1 MNAHIITNPTNR
13 TVSAGTLT
21 RTAALGLALTNQL
34 LSAAGKSV
42 LPIDN
47 AQLEQMI
54 STGFTVGAALAA
66 WWKNN
71 SFTPEAIEADAFM
84 AKMKKRVR

>member
-1 MNAHIITNPTNR
+1 MNAHIITNR

-47 AQLEQMI
+47 ARLEQMI
-54 STGFTVGAALAA
+54 CTQPVLRLGCFA
-66 WWKNN
+66 
-71 SFTPEAIEADAFM
+71 SFGYRPMPPRPGSKVSA
-84 AKMKKRVR
+84 

>member
-34 LSAAGKSV
+34 LSAAAS
-42 LPIDN
+42 LCCP
-47 AQLEQMI
+47 
-54 STGFTVGAALAA
+54 ST
-66 WWKNN
+66 
-71 SFTPEAIEADAFM
+71 TPSSS
-84 AKMKKRVR
+84 R

>member
-1 MNAHIITNPTNR
+1 MNAHIITNR

-34 LSAAGKSV
+34 LSAAGKPL

-54 STGFTVGAALAA
+54 STSFTVGAALAA

-71 SFTPEAIEADAFM
+71 SFTPEAIEADDFM
-84 AKMKKRVR
+84 TRLKQQKR

>member
-1 MNAHIITNPTNR
+1 MNNLNNKI
-13 TVSAGTLT
+13 SAGTIA
-21 RTAALGLALTNQL
+21 RTAVLALALINQL
-34 LSAAGKSV
+34 LSALGKPV

-54 STGFTVGAALAA
+54 STSFTVGAALAA

-71 SFTPEAIEADAFM
+71 SFTAAAIEGD
-84 AKMKKRVR
+84 KRMNSLKNQVH

>member
-1 MNAHIITNPTNR
+1 MKKKI
-13 TVSAGTLT
+13 SAGTLT

-34 LSAAGKSV
+34 LSAAGKPV

-54 STGFTVGAALAA
+54 STSFTVGAALAA

-71 SFTPEAIEADAFM
+71 SFTVPALKADAM
-84 AKMKKRVR
+84 MKETRVYERKGRK

>member
-1 MNAHIITNPTNR
+1 MKKKI
-13 TVSAGTLT
+13 SAGTLT

-34 LSAAGKSV
+34 LSAAGKPV

-54 STGFTVGAALAA
+54 STSFTVGAALAA

-71 SFTPEAIEADAFM
+71 SFTATAIEGD
-84 AKMKKRVR
+84 KRMNSLKNQVH

>member
-1 MNAHIITNPTNR
+1 MKKKI
-13 TVSAGTLT
+13 SAGTLT
-21 RTAALGLALTNQL
+21 RTAVLGLALANQL
-34 LSAAGKSV
+34 LSVAGKPL

-54 STGFTVGAALAA
+54 SSGLTVGAALAA

-71 SFTPEAIEADAFM
+71 SFTSEAIEADDFM
-84 AKMKKRVR
+84 ARLKKSVH